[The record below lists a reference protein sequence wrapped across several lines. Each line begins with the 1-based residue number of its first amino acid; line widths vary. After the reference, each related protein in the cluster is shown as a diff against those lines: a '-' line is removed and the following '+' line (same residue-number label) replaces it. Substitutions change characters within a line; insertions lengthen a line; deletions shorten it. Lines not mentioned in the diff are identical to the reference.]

1 MIDWLS
7 RFTLAS
13 HVQSKDQSFY
23 TGSAQH
29 EENSKSEFVIEI
41 GLFARLNLTGR
52 MELVPADVTSTNT
65 LQSKI
70 DHPGKYEITLH

>member
-1 MIDWLS
+1 M
-7 RFTLAS
+7 
-13 HVQSKDQSFY
+13 
-23 TGSAQH
+23 
-29 EENSKSEFVIEI
+29 IEI